1 MIPERF
7 NTIKSSASA
16 VFSVLMY
23 IYLTKRSLKEE
34 DGKSTYLFWPKF
46 NLQLKLKSP
55 KPLSKQN
62 CHLKLLPT
70 VKTFL

>member
-7 NTIKSSASA
+7 NKIKSSASA
-16 VFSVLMY
+16 VFSVLMS

-34 DGKSTYLFWPKF
+34 DRKSTYLFWPKF
-46 NLQLKLKSP
+46 NLQLKP
-55 KPLSKQN
+55 KNPKTLSKQN
-62 CHLKLLPT
+62 CHPKPPPT